1 MWHRWASS
9 AGPPASTG
17 AGAEGSSGRTWH
29 HCIKIGK
36 RWKKTEGDV
45 MKVDGDGWRAF
56 QKSWAFPHRSPFWS
70 KFIYKIVD
78 FEHFSMLFIEGSRSI
93 YDMRFQSWPATKW
106 LLKFKNTPKESWTG
120 SDEGFLWFPVFFAWR
135 PHMSCVPMSWTIS
148 FLMLSFVFFH
158 CLLCIHLSSYWK
170 TALGLLCF
178 HWAFPIKL
186 SRLLCDLATFKRK
199 ESVDSSSTLWK
210 DFPQGSIYNM
220 RFPICFTT
228 RGLFYPQVLHQR
240 ITGMAWARIGLSCD
254 LPQHLQPPSTTSYR
268 KSVETCGSQ

>member
-17 AGAEGSSGRTWH
+17 AGAEGSSGGTWH

-106 LLKFKNTPKESWTG
+106 LLKIQKHIKGDLDWLEWGFPEFSSVQNDFWRNTLTLPSLVLEN
-120 SDEGFLWFPVFFAWR
+120 
-135 PHMSCVPMSWTIS
+135 
-148 FLMLSFVFFH
+148 
-158 CLLCIHLSSYWK
+158 
-170 TALGLLCF
+170 
-178 HWAFPIKL
+178 
-186 SRLLCDLATFKRK
+186 LA
-199 ESVDSSSTLWK
+199 
-210 DFPQGSIYNM
+210 
-220 RFPICFTT
+220 
-228 RGLFYPQVLHQR
+228 
-240 ITGMAWARIGLSCD
+240 
-254 LPQHLQPPSTTSYR
+254 LQPGRMGNREEHRGISRHNYP
-268 KSVETCGSQ
+268 